1 MTMMTTSRQSVTEGL
16 DQLLHGGFLRSSLV
30 GPERPALE
38 VDGATLSY
46 GQLRERATA
55 IAATLQA
62 RTPPG
67 GSPLTAVFAHRST
80 TAFAGTLAALLAG
93 HGYVPLNRRFPSA
106 RTQQMLQAAD
116 CRALVVDSRSESQL
130 NSILDGIGV
139 SLLVIVPD
147 RADVRDLSAR
157 WPTHTILG
165 SGHMESASAWAPT
178 APPVSRSDSIAYLLF
193 TSGSTGTPKGVM
205 VTHRNVSH
213 FVATVVDRYG
223 VTAEDRF
230 SQMFDATFDLS
241 VFDMF
246 AAWSRG
252 ACVCCPS
259 EHALL
264 NPDKFIRESK
274 LTIWFSVPSVAVFMK
289 RFGVLKPGRYPSLRW
304 SLFCGEPL
312 PVDVARAWAHAAPQS
327 ILENMYGPTE
337 VTVACSTYRWD
348 AQHSPA
354 ESTDGIVPIGFPL
367 PGMEALVVDE
377 TLHEV
382 APGFVGE
389 LLMSG
394 PQVTSGYWRNDEA
407 TARSYVRPAGRN
419 TVFYRT
425 GDRVRR
431 PLGEGPLTFI
441 GRTDDQ
447 VKVLGYR
454 VELGEVEAKLREEPG
469 IASAAAVAWPLTSTG
484 AGGVVAFVTGA
495 DIDSSVVRTNLQ
507 ARLPSYAVPRAIHV
521 LTELPRNV
529 NGKVDRHAL
538 LRLLSDARSEC

>member
-1 MTMMTTSRQSVTEGL
+1 MTIVSTPRRHLNKDKDLEQF
-16 DQLLHGGFLRSSLV
+16 LHDGFLQSSQLTP
-30 GPERPALE
+30 GRAALE
-38 VDGATLSY
+38 VNGETWSY
-46 GQLRERATA
+46 GQLRDQAAA
-55 IAATLQA
+55 IAATLQQ
-62 RTPPG
+62 RTPAG
-67 GSPLTAVFAHRST
+67 GPPLTAVFAHRSA
-80 TAFAGTLAALLAG
+80 TAFAGSLAALLSG
-93 HGYVPLNRRFPSA
+93 HGYVPLNRTFPTI
-106 RTQQMLQAAD
+106 RTRWMLRTAG
-116 CRALVVDSRSESQL
+116 CRSLIVDSSSEAQL
-130 NSILDGIGV
+130 DSILDGADA

-147 RADVRDLSAR
+147 SHDVRGLAAR
-157 WPTHTILG
+157 WPEHTIVGADDL
-165 SGHMESASAWAPT
+165 ESAGSWTPSESSPDA
-178 APPVSRSDSIAYLLF
+178 IAYLLF

-205 VTHRNVSH
+205 VTHGNVSH
-213 FVATVVDRYG
+213 FVAAVAERYG

-259 EHALL
+259 GHALL

-312 PVDVARAWAHAAPQS
+312 PVDVACAWANAAPQS
-327 ILENMYGPTE
+327 VLENMYGPTE

-377 TLHEV
+377 TLREV
-382 APGFVGE
+382 APGGGGE

-495 DIDSSVVRTNLQ
+495 DIDSAVVRTNLQ

-521 LTELPRNV
+521 LTELPQNV